1 MYVYR
6 EYVGK
11 DLQQRMMYTEISC
24 GEQLV
29 GNCSPITV
37 TGGLFTGMRYY
48 NEMDK
53 HINARGFMIA
63 PGVTKSDVL

>member
-1 MYVYR
+1 
-6 EYVGK
+6 
-11 DLQQRMMYTEISC
+11 MMYTEISC

-63 PGVTKSDVL
+63 PGVAKSDVL